1 MDRIGVFDS
10 GIGGLSTLSAIMRE
24 LGGGDFVYL
33 ADDKNAPFG
42 IKSDVELLKIG
53 REGISTLVNLGCK
66 HVVIACNTMTATC
79 KSRLVEEYDINI
91 IGTEPALMPAIKECT
106 RVALLATPATIGS
119 SRVQELLLKCRG
131 QVTSYPNCNLAG
143 IIEGVAPDWDIMKE
157 YVKKNCQ
164 YLSDYDGLVLGCTHY
179 VHIKESFSEVFP
191 HLKIYD
197 GNDGVARRLATF
209 VKKAN
214 TTNIRIYTTSRAGES
229 RYQGIL
235 GLKGKKNKKGY

>member
-42 IKSDVELLKIG
+42 TKSDVELLKIG
-53 REGISTLVNLGCK
+53 REGINTLVNLGCK

-79 KSRLVEEYDINI
+79 KRRLVDEYDINI
-91 IGTEPALMPAIKECT
+91 IGTEPALIPAIKECT

-131 QVTSYPNCNLAG
+131 QVTSFPNCNLAG
-143 IIEGVAPDWDIMKE
+143 IIEGVAPDWCIMKE
-157 YVKKNCQ
+157 YVKKNCH

-179 VHIKESFSEVFP
+179 VHIKGCFSEVFP
-191 HLKIYD
+191 HIKIYD
-197 GNDGVARRLATF
+197 GNDGVARRVKGF
-209 VKKAN
+209 VKQQQSSR
-214 TTNIRIYTTSRAGES
+214 IRVYTTSRTGED
-229 RYQGIL
+229 RYMRIFD
-235 GLKGKKNKKGY
+235 KINKFKF